1 MERVMTP
8 EERIRR
14 AEEIYYRRKAQG
26 IRVSTASVNIR
37 QKNKVSLGKK
47 MIIQIVVCVIIYSF
61 FAIIKNAESNFSKT
75 TIQQVNGILN
85 YDINLAD
92 IYNQCS
98 TYVINTYNNMIN
110 SSKNKKEEKQDI
122 QNSEQNVD
130 NAVENLPNSNENIEN
145 TEQNVENLNQN
156 IEIPNNEQTENPDT
170 GESNNNTENSN
181 VEVQLDENQQINSQ
195 MQENIPQE
203 SNNQTQENIPQESKS
218 QMQLDVEYVISNC
231 SMIVPVNGYITSGFG
246 DREPTEIISAFHQGV
261 DIAAVIRNT
270 NKSSHGRNR
279 GCFFICRRLSET
291 T

>member
-1 MERVMTP
+1 MERVMSP

-26 IRVSTASVNIR
+26 IRVSTASVNVGSST
-37 QKNKVSLGKK
+37 KVSLGKK
-47 MIIQIVVCVIIYSF
+47 MIIQIIVCVIIYSF
-61 FAIIKNAESNFSKT
+61 FAIIKNNETNFSKT

-110 SSKNKKEEKQDI
+110 SSKKQKEEQQQDI

-130 NAVENLPNSNENIEN
+130 NVVENSPEIPSENPSEDNEVVEGIELNVDENIEL
-145 TEQNVENLNQN
+145 Q
-156 IEIPNNEQTENPDT
+156 NNEQI
-170 GESNNNTENSN
+170 
-181 VEVQLDENQQINSQ
+181 ENQPTDNQV
-195 MQENIPQE
+195 QEE
-203 SNNQTQENIPQESKS
+203 IPQESKS
-218 QMQLDVEYVISNC
+218 QMQLDAEYVIANYSL
-231 SMIVPVNGYITSGFG
+231 IVPVNGYITSGFG
-246 DREPTEIISAFHQGV
+246 DREPTEIISSFHQGI
-261 DIAAVIRNT
+261 DIAAVTRNT